1 MSTAFL
7 FPGQGSQQPH
17 MLRHLPDHPLV
28 TETLAEASEALNE
41 SVVLWDT
48 ELKLRST
55 IAVQVCLLVSGV
67 VSARLLMEE
76 KAVPDY
82 VAGHSVGAF
91 GAAVV
96 AGSLDFR
103 DAIRLVRWRG
113 EWMEKA
119 FPKGYGMCVVV
130 GLSEKQLSK
139 LIEGHSTKEK
149 PVYLAN
155 INCPRQMTI
164 AGAIPDLRNLMETA
178 LANGAQKAELLD
190 VSVPSHCPLL
200 QDVSLRLDAELNDI
214 SFRDPTIPYIGNQT
228 ARALKKG
235 EAIKKDLAWNV
246 SHSVRWHESMSLLY
260 ELGTRLFV
268 EMLPGNVL
276 KRLVNNAFS
285 TARAISISG
294 NGIKTAAIL
303 VDRTRTN

>member
-1 MSTAFL
+1 MTTAFL

-17 MLRHLPDHPLV
+17 MLRHLPDHPIV
-28 TETLAEASEALNE
+28 TETLAEASEQLNE
-41 SVVLWDT
+41 SVIFWDT

-67 VSARLLMEE
+67 ASARLLKEE

-96 AGSLDFR
+96 AGSLDFK
-103 DAIRLVRWRG
+103 DAVRLVRKRG

-119 FPKGYGMCVVV
+119 FPAGYGMGVVV
-130 GLSEKQLSK
+130 GLSERKLTK
-139 LIEGHSTKEK
+139 LIKGHVSDEN

-164 AGAIPDLRNLMETA
+164 AGAIPDLRNFMETA

-200 QDVSLRLDAELNDI
+200 HDVSLRLEAELNDI
-214 SFRDPTIPYIGNQT
+214 SFRDPTIPYTGNQT
-228 ARALKKG
+228 ARVLKKG
-235 EAIKKDLAWNV
+235 KAIKKDLAWNV
-246 SHSVRWHESMSLLY
+246 SHSVRWHESMTLLY

-276 KRLVNNAFS
+276 KGLVNNAFP
-285 TARAISISG
+285 TARALSISD
-294 NGIKTAAIL
+294 NGINTAAIL